1 MRTRILLGLA
11 AAAAVLTAVP
21 AQASH
26 HVDCAGPI
34 VPACAV
40 INRYAFCHTPPSCWR

>member
-1 MRTRILLGLA
+1 MRTRILLGVLA
-11 AAAAVLTAVP
+11 SAFAVSLE

-40 INRYAFCHTPPSCWR
+40 INRYALCHTPPSCWR